1 MVLTIQLI
9 ALVIELLCLA
19 YAIHML
25 IKINKL
31 DKDKRLFRNKSDVTD
46 EAVRAVAQYLL
57 ENKQGLRFEYER
69 KTYILKVTEV

>member
-31 DKDKRLFRNKSDVTD
+31 EKEIDKMFEEDKND
-46 EAVRAVAQYLL
+46 
-57 ENKQGLRFEYER
+57 
-69 KTYILKVTEV
+69 